1 MIAQNDYTLIK
12 ASPGSGKT
20 TRIPAEMLKISAKK
34 ILVLEPRKIAAKLQA
49 QRISDELNIETGKL
63 VGYIFKGEQV
73 VTQST
78 KLLFITEG
86 TLLRFLENDPLLK
99 AYEYIFLDEFHER
112 HLETDLAFYHLQKIN
127 QKRLKD
133 NLPRIKIIFMSATLN
148 TDLLREKLGALEEF
162 NIELPPN
169 PLSVNYLPN
178 TPSVLNERLPI
189 KIKNALKSP
198 TEHPVSGVLIFVPG
212 KKEIND
218 VIDSLSQDQEFTA
231 IYEITALHGE
241 LSKNEQQLALSPTNG
256 ERKKIVVATNIAESS
271 ITIPFINVVIDSGLE
286 RENVGN
292 VITGFGKLVTKK
304 ISRASAEQRAGR
316 ANRTGPGTVFR
327 LYSKLD
333 YDQREKFKKPSLL
346 RAPLMEPLIS
356 ILKNHQELEK
366 DVFLESPPI
375 FHIEKGIQQLK
386 FLNIIDENSKLSP
399 KGIALNPSLDFRLS
413 LIVQAYQFTKDITE
427 KEVCSYLNDY
437 LDFETKI
444 DFEKALTKV
453 KKSSSDIKLIADIDE
468 LILQGF
474 IDLLGY
480 ISTDKKIILQNG
492 ESFYLSKDF
501 FDKYGKLPE
510 ETLCIVTSMNANEEI
525 NGIITVEKKSLE
537 SFSAISQ
544 TETQIIKNPN
554 GKNKI
559 ITKKKIGVITLEE
572 KSHFEDQ
579 SQDDKSEVIKNEIDK
594 LTTDFFNDP
603 DFIRISFFAKFFGKN
618 NIEDF
623 ETSILKEVYVLEW
636 SELEQIETFHK
647 TEFIRELKNELL
659 GFLNPEYALKFEDI
673 FPPSMRFSDRRETK
687 LHYEIHGEEHLVFVE
702 SYMQDFYGLNN
713 GPSIA
718 EGKIQLTFRL
728 LGPHKRALQVTKDL
742 TSFWSKTYKE
752 MYNELNRDYPRHY
765 WPTNPESA
773 KPFLLKRMI
782 NP

>member
-1 MIAQNDYTLIK
+1 MIAHNDYTLIK

-20 TRIPAEMLKISAKK
+20 TRIPAEILKISAKK

-49 QRISDELNIETGKL
+49 QRISDELKIETGKL

-86 TLLRFLENDPLLK
+86 TLLRLLENDPLLT
-99 AYEYIFLDEFHER
+99 AYDYIFLDEFHER

-127 QKRLKD
+127 QKRMLNKF
-133 NLPRIKIIFMSATLN
+133 PRIKIIFMSATLN

-162 NIELPPN
+162 NIELPPY

-189 KIKNALKSP
+189 KIKNALKS
-198 TEHPVSGVLIFVPG
+198 TIEHPISGVLIFVPG
-212 KKEIND
+212 KKEITE
-218 VIDSLSQDQEFTA
+218 VIDSLNQDQEFAA
-231 IYEITALHGE
+231 IYEITPLHGE
-241 LSKNEQQLALSPTNG
+241 LSKNEQQLALSPTND

-286 RENVGN
+286 RESIGN

-304 ISRASAEQRAGR
+304 ISQASAEQRAGR

-333 YDQREKFKKPSLL
+333 FDQREKFKKPSLL

-366 DVFLESPPI
+366 DVFLETPPI

-386 FLNIIDENSKLSP
+386 FLNIIDEDSKLSS
-399 KGIALNPSLDFRLS
+399 KGIALNPSLDFRMS
-413 LIVQAYQFTKDITE
+413 LIVQAFQFTKGITE

-437 LDFETKI
+437 LDFETKK
-444 DFEKALTKV
+444 DFEKALKNV
-453 KKSSSDIKLIADIDE
+453 KKSSSDINLIVDIDE

-480 ISTDKKIILQNG
+480 ISSDKKIILQNG

-510 ETLCIVTSMNANEEI
+510 ETLCIVTSMNASEEI

-537 SFSAISQ
+537 SFSKHFH
-544 TETQIIKNPN
+544 TETQTIKNPN

-559 ITKKKIGVITLEE
+559 ITKKKLGVITLEE

-579 SQDDKSEVIKNEIDK
+579 SLDDKSEVIKNEIEK
-594 LTTDFFNDP
+594 LTSDFFNNP
-603 DFIRISFFAKFFGKN
+603 DFIRIHFFAKFFSKN
-618 NIEDF
+618 NIKEF

-647 TEFIRELKNELL
+647 NEFIRELKSELL
-659 GFLNPEYALKFEDI
+659 SFLNPDYAHKFDDF
-673 FPPSMRFSDRRETK
+673 FPQSMRFSDRRETI
-687 LHYEIHGEEHLVFVE
+687 LHYEIHGEEYLVFVE

-718 EGKIQLTFRL
+718 EGKIPLTFRL

-742 TSFWSKTYKE
+742 NSFWSKTYKE

-773 KPFLLKRMI
+773 KPFLLKRMM
-782 NP
+782 NS